1 MQAPLLVVYD
11 AENPRC
17 RRCIDAIRKRDS
29 EGLIVS
35 FPFQNPELVKIAPE
49 LAGRPLH
56 LEIHG
61 LDTRT
66 RQVWAGR
73 RLLPQIWRRLPN
85 WNWVIFLTWIPGIT
99 RLISVLPAW
108 QPF

>member
-1 MQAPLLVVYD
+1 MDWV
-11 AENPRC
+11 
-17 RRCIDAIRKRDS
+17 RRRDS

-66 RQVWAGR
+66 RQVWAGD
-73 RLLPQIWRRLPN
+73 RLMFQVWGRLPSMK
-85 WNWVIFLTWIPGIT
+85 WVIFLNWIPGISY
-99 RLISVLPAW
+99 LIKAITSGCGL
-108 QPF
+108 